1 MLQQNYAVIQRE
13 HHENQCHICSGSHFI
28 YHCKRFAGL
37 SISDK
42 YKEIYK
48 NKLCSNCLRIGHQR
62 YECRSSPCKKCN
74 LKHNTLLHENRSA
87 RNKNHEN
94 QSVNNQSGNVAG
106 NSYETVCTTVNT
118 NQILLSTATIFIA
131 NRKGE
136 FHECTCL
143 LDSGSQSNLLSKSL
157 CEKLGLNLQ
166 KTSVPLTSINQN
178 VTKIEYK
185 TRTVIKSRVTSFET
199 ELLFLVVPVI
209 TERLP
214 LVSFNKQS
222 INYPKNIRLADEN
235 FHLSKTIDVLLGAGV
250 FFDLLGAGKIR
261 LGKHMPMFI
270 ETSLGWICS
279 GNINLGKVDQTKTV
293 CNLSTIDEHLN
304 EVLVKFW
311 KLEDIEEGK
320 ILSRE
325 ENQCEEYFKTT
336 TMRNHDG
343 RYVVRLP
350 FNENKD
356 IVLGDSKNMCYQ
368 RFQYLENRLSRDV
381 QLKDE
386 YDRFMREYDELD
398 HMSIKCSFH
407 EDDSKADVSYFM
419 PHHAVVKPSSTTTK
433 TRVVFDA
440 SAKTSSN
447 VALNDKLL
455 IGPLV
460 QNDLFSITLRLRL
473 RKVVLS
479 ADIKMMYRQI
489 LIHPDDQSYQ
499 QIIWRYDKEE
509 EPKVYTL
516 KTVTYGTASAP
527 YLATRCLEQLAQDN
541 AQVYP
546 HTSNV
551 IKTSFYMDD
560 LLVSFDTIEQA
571 IECYRELTQILGSA
585 GFELRKF
592 SSNERDIL
600 DYIMN
605 NSNSHDENLVLH
617 HEKELKTLGIVWN
630 ANKDCLT
637 YNIEVNNFNRSK
649 ITKRTVLSVIAQI
662 YDPFGLIGPVVV
674 KAKCIL
680 QELFKLQS
688 DWDSLIPD
696 SLEESFLD
704 FVSHIP
710 DLRNISVN
718 RKVLVDNPNYIEMLG
733 FCDASERAYGCV
745 IYLYSENELG
755 ENDCKLLC
763 AKSRVAPLHKVTLPR
778 LELLAAH
785 LLAKLSKIVR
795 SALDIRIN
803 EIRLYTDSTI
813 VLSWLKI
820 EPSQLK
826 TFVGNRVA
834 QILDKTDIRQWNHIK
849 GTLNPADI
857 ISRGANPQELLDM
870 HSWWNG
876 VCIDKLNRLNDN
888 FERVSM
894 ENLPEVKKS
903 SITLLVKVKCDEK
916 RDIDLIVDNYSSLN
930 KIIRIVAYIL
940 RFINRTRLKIMPASP
955 CLNDSELKEA
965 LTILIKHSQEVTFA
979 DEINCIKNSK
989 NVDKNSKI
997 TNLHPFIDNKGV
1009 LRVGGRLSASDL
1021 DFEQR
1026 HPIICQINID

>member
-74 LKHNTLLHENRSA
+74 LKHNTLLHENRRQDATQAQGTETAIDIQNSNN
-87 RNKNHEN
+87 RQTSTINMRDSHSNEN
-94 QSVNNQSGNVAG
+94 TVFANFSNETDLS
-106 NSYETVCTTVNT
+106 ETVCTTVNT

-350 FNENKD
+350 FNENK
-356 IVLGDSKNMCYQ
+356 
-368 RFQYLENRLSRDV
+368 
-381 QLKDE
+381 
-386 YDRFMREYDELD
+386 
-398 HMSIKCSFH
+398 
-407 EDDSKADVSYFM
+407 
-419 PHHAVVKPSSTTTK
+419 
-433 TRVVFDA
+433 
-440 SAKTSSN
+440 
-447 VALNDKLL
+447 
-455 IGPLV
+455 
-460 QNDLFSITLRLRL
+460 
-473 RKVVLS
+473 
-479 ADIKMMYRQI
+479 
-489 LIHPDDQSYQ
+489 
-499 QIIWRYDKEE
+499 IIWRYDKEE

-834 QILDKTDIRQWNHIK
+834 QILDKTAQQFWNRWSKEYLTQLQTRSKWKQHLQS
-849 GTLNPADI
+849 TLQVGSLVVLMEDNSPPFNWPMARVMELYPGSNNVVRVVTVRLPNGRTLKRSVKRLCVLP
-857 ISRGANPQELLDM
+857 IS
-870 HSWWNG
+870 
-876 VCIDKLNRLNDN
+876 
-888 FERVSM
+888 
-894 ENLPEVKKS
+894 
-903 SITLLVKVKCDEK
+903 
-916 RDIDLIVDNYSSLN
+916 
-930 KIIRIVAYIL
+930 
-940 RFINRTRLKIMPASP
+940 
-955 CLNDSELKEA
+955 
-965 LTILIKHSQEVTFA
+965 
-979 DEINCIKNSK
+979 
-989 NVDKNSKI
+989 
-997 TNLHPFIDNKGV
+997 
-1009 LRVGGRLSASDL
+1009 
-1021 DFEQR
+1021 
-1026 HPIICQINID
+1026 